1 MRLLPLL
8 CVALLA
14 AGCYDSRF
22 GERGD
27 DATPEPVTATIRQL
41 REKFAGTTFPV
52 TGDIVVSGRVTTS
65 DYDEN
70 FYRTFCIE
78 EDGAGIEVMAG
89 IDHLHNDF
97 PEGCQV
103 TLRLRGLALGESHGV
118 LQAGRMPA
126 AGSGF
131 ATDYI
136 GSKAALDAAVTRNG
150 EALEPIAPT
159 LLSPGELTP
168 ERCGTLVR
176 IGALSY
182 TPEDLTPGTWAGYKR
197 FTDDTGA
204 AVYTYVRSYARF
216 ADDEVPVGRC
226 TLTGILQYDAT
237 GEGRYILKLRDENDW
252 PVNRLPAIS
261 RTALRTAVSVVL
273 ALTALAGCDK
283 ASGLEFDDD
292 TPQGTVT
299 IAALKSRCTGAQAA
313 VTEDITIEGVV
324 TGNDL
329 YGEFYKTLVVEDTSG
344 GISIAVDATELYVD
358 YPVGTAVT
366 IHCNGLFLC
375 DYGGKVMLGTRPTD
389 EYAGPGRIPQAE
401 AALYLRRKQAETRPL
416 RPRTLTFG
424 EVDMRHT
431 DTYVHF
437 EGVRFVQQGNWCD
450 PDPETGRPATTER
463 QIADASGREFTVRTA
478 GTCTYA
484 TEPVPQGTGS
494 VYGIIDYFNGKYTL
508 RIANREVDFAT
519 VAARP
524 TAYLSS
530 GGYSAPKPTR

>member
-1 MRLLPLL
+1 MDP
-8 CVALLA
+8 
-14 AGCYDSRF
+14 
-22 GERGD
+22 
-27 DATPEPVTATIRQL
+27 
-41 REKFAGTTFPV
+41 
-52 TGDIVVSGRVTTS
+52 
-65 DYDEN
+65 
-70 FYRTFCIE
+70 
-78 EDGAGIEVMAG
+78 
-89 IDHLHNDF
+89 
-97 PEGCQV
+97 
-103 TLRLRGLALGESHGV
+103 
-118 LQAGRMPA
+118 
-126 AGSGF
+126 
-131 ATDYI
+131 
-136 GSKAALDAAVTRNG
+136 
-150 EALEPIAPT
+150 
-159 LLSPGELTP
+159 
-168 ERCGTLVR
+168 
-176 IGALSY
+176 
-182 TPEDLTPGTWAGYKR
+182 
-197 FTDDTGA
+197 
-204 AVYTYVRSYARF
+204 
-216 ADDEVPVGRC
+216 
-226 TLTGILQYDAT
+226 LTGSR
-237 GEGRYILKLRDENDW
+237 RY
-252 PVNRLPAIS
+252 P
-261 RTALRTAVSVVL
+261 
-273 ALTALAGCDK
+273 

-416 RPRTLTFG
+416 RPRTFTFG

-450 PDPETGRPATTER
+450 PDPETGRPA
-463 QIADASGREFTVRTA
+463 
-478 GTCTYA
+478 TCTYA

-524 TAYLSS
+524 TACPSS

>member
-182 TPEDLTPGTWAGYKR
+182 TRKTLRPGHGPDTSVSRTTQARRSTPMYAATPGLRTTRYPS
-197 FTDDTGA
+197 A
-204 AVYTYVRSYARF
+204 AVRSRESCNTTPPGKGVTFSNCAMKTI
-216 ADDEVPVGRC
+216 G
-226 TLTGILQYDAT
+226 
-237 GEGRYILKLRDENDW
+237 

-416 RPRTLTFG
+416 RPRTFTFG

-463 QIADASGREFTVRTA
+463 RIADHTGREFIVRTA

-524 TAYLSS
+524 TACPSS

>member
-1 MRLLPLL
+1 MK
-8 CVALLA
+8 
-14 AGCYDSRF
+14 
-22 GERGD
+22 
-27 DATPEPVTATIRQL
+27 TI
-41 REKFAGTTFPV
+41 V
-52 TGDIVVSGRVTTS
+52 
-65 DYDEN
+65 
-70 FYRTFCIE
+70 
-78 EDGAGIEVMAG
+78 
-89 IDHLHNDF
+89 
-97 PEGCQV
+97 
-103 TLRLRGLALGESHGV
+103 
-118 LQAGRMPA
+118 
-126 AGSGF
+126 
-131 ATDYI
+131 
-136 GSKAALDAAVTRNG
+136 
-150 EALEPIAPT
+150 
-159 LLSPGELTP
+159 
-168 ERCGTLVR
+168 
-176 IGALSY
+176 
-182 TPEDLTPGTWAGYKR
+182 
-197 FTDDTGA
+197 
-204 AVYTYVRSYARF
+204 
-216 ADDEVPVGRC
+216 
-226 TLTGILQYDAT
+226 
-237 GEGRYILKLRDENDW
+237 

-292 TPQGTVT
+292 TPQGMVT

-313 VTEDITIEGVV
+313 VTEDITVEGVV

-401 AALYLRRKQAETRPL
+401 AVLYLRRKQAETSPL

-463 QIADASGREFTVRTA
+463 WIADHTGREFIVRTA

-524 TAYLSS
+524 TACPSS
-530 GGYSAPKPTR
+530 GGYSAPKPTK

>member
-252 PVNRLPAIS
+252 AVNRLPAIS

-389 EYAGPGRIPQAE
+389 EYAGPGRIPPGGGGAVPAAE
-401 AALYLRRKQAETRPL
+401 AGGNQAPTASDVHVRGGRHAAYRHLRAFRR
-416 RPRTLTFG
+416 G
-424 EVDMRHT
+424 
-431 DTYVHF
+431 
-437 EGVRFVQQGNWCD
+437 
-450 PDPETGRPATTER
+450 
-463 QIADASGREFTVRTA
+463 TVRAA
-478 GTCTYA
+478 GQLVRPPIPRPDA
-484 TEPVPQGTGS
+484 PRRPNGGS
-494 VYGIIDYFNGKYTL
+494 
-508 RIANREVDFAT
+508 RITRDGNSSS
-519 VAARP
+519 ARQVR
-524 TAYLSS
+524 
-530 GGYSAPKPTR
+530 APMPRSPYRRAQAPYMG

>member
-1 MRLLPLL
+1 M
-8 CVALLA
+8 
-14 AGCYDSRF
+14 
-22 GERGD
+22 
-27 DATPEPVTATIRQL
+27 
-41 REKFAGTTFPV
+41 
-52 TGDIVVSGRVTTS
+52 
-65 DYDEN
+65 
-70 FYRTFCIE
+70 
-78 EDGAGIEVMAG
+78 
-89 IDHLHNDF
+89 
-97 PEGCQV
+97 
-103 TLRLRGLALGESHGV
+103 
-118 LQAGRMPA
+118 
-126 AGSGF
+126 
-131 ATDYI
+131 
-136 GSKAALDAAVTRNG
+136 
-150 EALEPIAPT
+150 
-159 LLSPGELTP
+159 
-168 ERCGTLVR
+168 
-176 IGALSY
+176 
-182 TPEDLTPGTWAGYKR
+182 
-197 FTDDTGA
+197 
-204 AVYTYVRSYARF
+204 
-216 ADDEVPVGRC
+216 
-226 TLTGILQYDAT
+226 
-237 GEGRYILKLRDENDW
+237 
-252 PVNRLPAIS
+252 
-261 RTALRTAVSVVL
+261 SVVL
-273 ALTALAGCDK
+273 ALAVLAGCDK

-416 RPRTLTFG
+416 RPRTFTFG

-463 QIADASGREFTVRTA
+463 RIADHTGREFIVRTA

-524 TAYLSS
+524 TACPSS